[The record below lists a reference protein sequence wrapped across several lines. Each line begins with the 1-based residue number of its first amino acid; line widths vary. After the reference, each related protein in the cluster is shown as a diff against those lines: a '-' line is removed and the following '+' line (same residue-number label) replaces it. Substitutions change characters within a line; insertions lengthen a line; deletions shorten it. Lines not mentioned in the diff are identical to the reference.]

1 MPGHRWSPG
10 MGLHGFDVNN
20 KPSIGDDH
28 HSEDAFKFRRGQY
41 FWHTRAAIGHG
52 AAVAV
57 AQRARVAGHTLRRPR
72 APPNAR
78 DALLFPATVP
88 SGI

>member
-1 MPGHRWSPG
+1 MPHVLLAWRTRVQRASR
-10 MGLHGFDVNN
+10 
-20 KPSIGDDH
+20 PSQTL
-28 HSEDAFKFRRGQY
+28 ELERRGQY

-88 SGI
+88 SGF